1 MIIPQTFPNI
11 KTFNKNPPLIMP
23 LHQRFLTS
31 PNQIGKSPLCTAF
44 FHLAPLFKQ

>member
-11 KTFNKNPPLIMP
+11 KTFYKNPPLIMP

-31 PNQIGKSPLCTAF
+31 PNQIGKTLFTAF
-44 FHLAPLFKQ
+44 FHLAPLSKK